1 MKIMVL
7 GASGMLGSAVFRH
20 LASDPRYD
28 VCGTVRSAGVLRFFS
43 PAEQVRIQVGID
55 VLNQDE
61 VLALFNQHR
70 PDVIINCTGL
80 IKQLA
85 TANDPLAV
93 LPINSLLPHRLQK
106 IASLIGARLVHIST
120 DCVYAGTRGMYIE
133 SDPSDAEDLYGKSK
147 YIGEVTDA
155 TNAIT
160 LRTSII
166 GHELSSS
173 KSLIDWFLS
182 QTGPVKGYQRAIFSG
197 LPTVEL
203 GRIIGNL
210 VLPNAELSGLYHVS
224 AEAIDKYSLL
234 SKVARIYGKAITITA
249 DDEVVIDRSLDSTRF
264 REAGGY
270 VPPCWDDLISS
281 MRDFK

>member
-7 GASGMLGSAVFRH
+7 GASGMLGNAVFRH
-20 LASDPRYD
+20 LVSDSRYQAW
-28 VCGTVRSAGVLRFFS
+28 GTVRSAATLRFFS
-43 PAEQVRIQVGID
+43 AAEQSRLLIGVD

-61 VLALFNQHR
+61 MLDVVSQQR

-93 LPINSLLPHRLQK
+93 LPINALLPHRLQK
-106 IASLIGARLVHIST
+106 VASLAGARLVHIST
-120 DCVYAGTRGMYIE
+120 DCVFSGTRGMYTE
-133 SDPSDAEDLYGKSK
+133 SDVSDAEDLYGKSK
-147 YIGEVTDA
+147 YIGEVSEA

-166 GHELSSS
+166 GHELTSS

-182 QTGPVKGYQRAIFSG
+182 QSGPVKGYQRAVFSG
-197 LPTVEL
+197 LPTVEI
-203 GRIIGNL
+203 GRVISDY
-210 VLPNAELSGLYHVS
+210 VLPNAALHGLYHVS

-234 SKVARIYGKAITITA
+234 EKVARIYGKTVTITA
-249 DDEVVIDRSLDSTRF
+249 DDALVIDRSLDSTRF
-264 REAGGY
+264 RKAVGY
-270 VPPCWDDLISS
+270 VPPCWDDLITR